1 MKYFILLCD
10 GAADEPLKELGEKTP
25 LEYAHT
31 ENMDRIA
38 GGFTGMVRNV
48 PQGMEPASDIANM
61 SILGYD
67 PKKYYTGRAPLE
79 LAARNI
85 PLKENDAAYRC
96 NFVTIEN
103 GVMKDYSAGH
113 LSTEESEK
121 LVAVLNENTD
131 SGWCFFPG
139 VSYRNSLIWEGG
151 DVVSTTP
158 PHDISDKHILPFLP
172 KGELLM
178 VMEKVHPLLR
188 NHPVNLR
195 RRKKELN
202 EANYIWLWG
211 GGKKPSFPPFKE
223 KFKKTGA
230 MVSAVD
236 LMRGIARLI
245 GFKVMDV
252 EGATGFIDTNY
263 KGKVEAAFKALEDV
277 DLVYIHVE
285 APDEAGHMGDVELKI
300 RAIELFDK
308 EVVERVLDFSQD
320 KEVRILLLPD
330 HPTPIALK
338 THTINPVP
346 FAIWDSRK
354 DKGKRGLFN
363 EKSGKT
369 MVEEGY
375 RLLPDFLFK
384 EN

>member
-1 MKYFILLCD
+1 
-10 GAADEPLKELGEKTP
+10 
-25 LEYAHT
+25 
-31 ENMDRIA
+31 
-38 GGFTGMVRNV
+38 
-48 PQGMEPASDIANM
+48 
-61 SILGYD
+61 
-67 PKKYYTGRAPLE
+67 
-79 LAARNI
+79 
-85 PLKENDAAYRC
+85 
-96 NFVTIEN
+96 
-103 GVMKDYSAGH
+103 
-113 LSTEESEK
+113 
-121 LVAVLNENTD
+121 
-131 SGWCFFPG
+131 
-139 VSYRNSLIWEGG
+139 
-151 DVVSTTP
+151 
-158 PHDISDKHILPFLP
+158 
-172 KGELLM
+172 M
-178 VMEKVHPLLR
+178 VMEKMHPLLR

-195 RRKKELN
+195 RREKGLN

-308 EVVERVLDFSQD
+308 EVVERILAFSQD

-338 THTINPVP
+338 THTASPVP

-384 EN
+384 VNR

>member
-31 ENMDRIA
+31 ENTDRIA

-195 RRKKELN
+195 RRKKKLN